1 MIMAIVCGLAASF
14 VGYVIDGWSACK
26 RAEKREAAEWREH
39 QRIANED
46 REVLRRA
53 IKARQRP

>member
-1 MIMAIVCGLAASF
+1 MIAALVCGLAASF
-14 VGYVIDGWSACK
+14 VGYVIDGW

-46 REVLRRA
+46 REALRRA